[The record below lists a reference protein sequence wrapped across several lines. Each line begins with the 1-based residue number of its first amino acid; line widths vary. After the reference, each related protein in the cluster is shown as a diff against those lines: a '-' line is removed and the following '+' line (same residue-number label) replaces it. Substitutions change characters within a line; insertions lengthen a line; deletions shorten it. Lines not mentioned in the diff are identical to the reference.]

1 MRRAAI
7 AVAVLALAGP
17 AGASQPEI
25 PAEQR
30 EACQRD
36 YVRHCLGTRPG
47 EGRVVQCMID
57 HFEKLTP
64 ACAASLTKA
73 ACDPRTAAMVPIAVD
88 CADAGAARTIAKP

>member
-1 MRRAAI
+1 MRRAI
-7 AVAVLALAGP
+7 FVALLALAGP

-36 YVRHCLGTRPG
+36 YIRYCLGTTPG

-57 HFEKLTP
+57 SFEKLSP
-64 ACAASLTKA
+64 KCAASLTKA
-73 ACDPRTAAMVPIAVD
+73 ACDPQMAAMVPIVIECDGKAPQ
-88 CADAGAARTIAKP
+88 ATAMP